1 MNCWKIFKQ
10 ETELGATASFA
21 EGGEILDEM
30 ITRSRGEIRRI
41 CSPKVTSTTG
51 TPAKDHRIPLSPHL
65 SEKAYSPRINELR
78 GELSPRSGGR
88 GPISPRAGDPRP
100 SKLGINPRNSASSN

>member
-1 MNCWKIFKQ
+1 MFEFFKQ
-10 ETELGATASFA
+10 GTELGATASFA
-21 EGGEILDEM
+21 EDGEILDEM

-51 TPAKDHRIPLSPHL
+51 TPAKDHRIPHSPHL
-65 SEKAYSPRINELR
+65 SEKAYSPRVSELR
-78 GELSPRSGGR
+78 VEPSPRSGGR

-100 SKLGINPRNSASSN
+100 SKLGISPHNSTSSK